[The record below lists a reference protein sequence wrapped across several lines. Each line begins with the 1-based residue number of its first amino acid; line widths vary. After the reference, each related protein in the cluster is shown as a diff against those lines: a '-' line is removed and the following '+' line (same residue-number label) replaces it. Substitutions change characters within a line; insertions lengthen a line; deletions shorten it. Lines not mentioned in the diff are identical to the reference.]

1 MGKDSQ
7 RQRILMYLLQKKTK
21 ITQIDALNEFGCFRL
36 ASVIHRLREKYE
48 IKDEWVTQNGKRF
61 KRYYMEG

>member
-21 ITQIDALNEFGCFRL
+21 ITPIDALNEFGCFRL

-48 IKDEWVTQNGKRF
+48 IKDEWVMQNGKRF